1 MTEEAVTHQSA
12 THESATDES
21 ATDQAVSGHGAT
33 GHPTTSEAATAETAA
48 DRTATGKATA
58 DQTAFDQV
66 AADSAV
72 TTGKSA
78 TDRPAAGE
86 AATDAASA
94 GEPALLEVR
103 GLSVSYRTRGGTV
116 RAVRGVDLDV
126 WPGQVTAVVG
136 ESGSGKSTTAHA
148 ITRLLAANG
157 GIDAGT
163 VRFGRHDLTALSER
177 ELRTVRGARIGLV
190 PQDPTVSLNPVK
202 RIGEQVAEVLRIH
215 GLATRRSAPS
225 SAIAILD
232 QAGLP
237 DAATRARQY
246 PHELS
251 GGMRQRALIAVAIA
265 AKPRLIIADEPTSA
279 LDVTVQRVIL
289 DHLQHL
295 TEESGTAVLL
305 VTHDLGV
312 AADRAQRLVVM
323 SEGRVVE
330 AGPTREV
337 LKNPQHAYTRR
348 LLASAPSLT
357 TARPRATAAVA
368 APAPDDAP
376 LVEARNL
383 VKEFRLPA
391 AAGAARTLRA
401 VDDVSLTLHRGRTLA
416 LVGESGSGKSTT
428 ARLVLRLVDPTSGSV
443 LFDGADVTTV
453 RGAGARQLRR
463 RAQLVY
469 QNPYASLDPRFSI
482 GEVIT
487 EPLRAFRVGDRASR
501 LARAREL
508 LDRVALPGSV
518 LDRRPAELSGG
529 QRQRV
534 AIARALAL
542 SPDLVV
548 CDEPVSALDVSVQA
562 QVLDLLAELQADT
575 GVAYLFISHDLA
587 VVRQI
592 AHRVAV
598 MRSGRVVETGTV
610 EDLFTHPRH
619 DYTRELLAAIPGGRH
634 ASAGDR
640 PHQPKEHL

>member
-1 MTEEAVTHQSA
+1 MT
-12 THESATDES
+12 
-21 ATDQAVSGHGAT
+21 
-33 GHPTTSEAATAETAA
+33 TTQELENG
-48 DRTATGKATA
+48 D
-58 DQTAFDQV
+58 D
-66 AADSAV
+66 V
-72 TTGKSA
+72 TT
-78 TDRPAAGE
+78 P
-86 AATDAASA
+86 
-94 GEPALLEVR
+94 LLEIR

-116 RAVRGVDLDV
+116 PAVRGVDLDV
-126 WPGQVTAVVG
+126 RPGQVTAVVG

-148 ITRLLAANG
+148 VTRLLAANG
-157 GIDAGT
+157 TIDAGT
-163 VRFGRHDLTALSER
+163 VRFGRHDLATLSEA
-177 ELRTVRGARIGLV
+177 ELRTVRGAQIGLV

-215 GLATRRSAPS
+215 GLATRRTAAAE
-225 SAIAILD
+225 AIDVLD
-232 QAGLP
+232 RAGLP
-237 DAATRARQY
+237 DAAVRARQY

-295 TEESGTAVLL
+295 TEELGTAILL

-312 AADRAQRLVVM
+312 AADRSQRLVVM
-323 SEGRVVE
+323 EQGRVVE
-330 AGPTREV
+330 AGETRTV
-337 LKNPQHAYTRR
+337 LADPQHEYTRR

-357 TARPRATAAVA
+357 TARPRTPAS
-368 APAPDDAP
+368 PAPDSAP
-376 LVEARNL
+376 LLEVRNL
-383 VKEFRLPA
+383 VKEFRLPRA
-391 AAGAARTLRA
+391 NGEARTLRA
-401 VDDVSLTLHRGRTLA
+401 VDDVSLTLRRGQTLA

-428 ARLVLRLVDPTSGSV
+428 ARLVLRLTDPTSGQV
-443 LFDGADVTTV
+443 LFDGTDVTT
-453 RGAGARQLRR
+453 AKGARARELRR
-463 RAQLVY
+463 RAQLIY

-487 EPLRAFRVGDRASR
+487 EPLRAFTVGDRTTR
-501 LARAREL
+501 LDRAREL
-508 LDRVALPGSV
+508 LDRVALPAAT
-518 LDRRPAELSGG
+518 LERRPAELSGG

-592 AHRVAV
+592 AHQVAV
-598 MRSGRVVETGTV
+598 MRSGQVVETGPP
-610 EDLFTHPRH
+610 EELFAAPRH
-619 DYTRELLAAIPGGRH
+619 AYTRELLAAIPGGSVAETVTSRGP
-634 ASAGDR
+634 A
-640 PHQPKEHL
+640 